1 MKLAA
6 KLFVIIALTASA
18 VAAVAQNAQHG
29 SDSTKEF
36 KAADMNMMKN
46 MNAAPYTGN
55 PDVDFRTHMIPH
67 HEGAIA
73 MAKVGLKYAN
83 DAETKRMAQKII
95 LSDLRSHTLKN
106 FKIDWNSSANQCL
119 EVKSEFDETVLMG
132 TCVLSFSAFQV
143 NGHIAL
149 TKKANGSYSVSV
161 IHADVE

>member
-6 KLFVIIALTASA
+6 KLFVIIALTAPA
-18 VAAVAQNAQHG
+18 AAAVAQNAQHG

-73 MAKVGLKYAN
+73 MAQVGLKYAN

-95 LSDLRSHTLKN
+95 DDQEKEVADMQAWLK
-106 FKIDWNSSANQCL
+106 K
-119 EVKSEFDETVLMG
+119 
-132 TCVLSFSAFQV
+132 
-143 NGHIAL
+143 NGH
-149 TKKANGSYSVSV
+149 
-161 IHADVE
+161 